1 MDSRNKPVTGH
12 LMMNKLTDN
21 PVHADNG
28 VAQETGNAIPQLH
41 EIRQALV
48 DFLESGRE
56 TVIDL
61 GRLPMGPGDEAQL
74 LSTLGNGEVVDQV
87 TALGKSIIRETRLTG
102 VWLVEHFNTEAQ
114 SIAKLIAVS
123 YVPDLLK
130 APPEDIREGL
140 AWLIRRLAASGENQH

>member
-1 MDSRNKPVTGH
+1 
-12 LMMNKLTDN
+12 
-21 PVHADNG
+21 
-28 VAQETGNAIPQLH
+28 
-41 EIRQALV
+41 
-48 DFLESGRE
+48 
-56 TVIDL
+56 
-61 GRLPMGPGDEAQL
+61 MGPGDEAQL
-74 LSTLGNGEVVDQV
+74 LSTLGNGEVVAQV

-130 APPEDIREGL
+130 APPEDVREGL